1 MENNINDKISALKK
15 EIKQL
20 EKKKNKGSF
29 KQKIKN
35 SAKALKQSADTV
47 FGELGKAS
55 GQIMSGFEDVDDTIR
70 RMPQ

>member
-1 MENNINDKISALKK
+1 MGKEIDNKISELKK

-20 EKKKNKGSF
+20 EQKKNKGSL

-35 SAKALKQSADTV
+35 SAKALKQATGTV

-55 GQIMSGFEDVDDTIR
+55 GQIMTGFEDVDDTIR